1 MEDSLTKSNK
11 ANEYV
16 DVALRNYKY
25 HNVPIVTVIELQIFL
40 KQHKGVDAKCFL
52 RQEIQFQGV
61 THQRDSNE
69 IADFFLK
76 KLYDTE
82 STGE

>member
-1 MEDSLTKSNK
+1 MEDSLTKSDK

-16 DVALRNYKY
+16 DVAQRNYKY

-40 KQHKGVDAKCFL
+40 KQHKDVDAKRFL
-52 RQEIQFQGV
+52 RQEIQFKGV

-69 IADFFLK
+69 IADFFLLK
-76 KLYDTE
+76 KLYDRIDW
-82 STGE
+82 

>member
-82 STGE
+82 STLE

>member
-25 HNVPIVTVIELQIFL
+25 HNVPIVTVIELQFSS
-40 KQHKGVDAKCFL
+40 
-52 RQEIQFQGV
+52 
-61 THQRDSNE
+61 SN
-69 IADFFLK
+69 IRVLM
-76 KLYDTE
+76 L
-82 STGE
+82 SVS